1 MIVVYYCG
9 MINYM
14 IIPDKIK
21 QYIDF
26 SGPNGCWI
34 WTGAKTKAGYGNFL
48 RKINGKQKQFY
59 AHRYI
64 YELKNGKIAD
74 GLFCCHVCDV
84 RACCNP
90 DHIFLG
96 TAKDNT
102 QDAINKGRLYTI
114 FTKTNTTFDELVKE
128 YKDNHHTITSLAKH
142 YSVSSVSIIAL
153 FKKNNI
159 KLNSTISPKRK
170 RKYTQEQL
178 KEAKEL
184 YATNR
189 YTQQE
194 VVTMLKLNI
203 DRSYFSTLLRG
214 DTK

>member
-1 MIVVYYCG
+1 
-9 MINYM
+9 M

-21 QYIDF
+21 KYIDF

-34 WTGAKTKAGYGNFL
+34 WNGARTKAGYGNFL
-48 RKINGKQKQFY
+48 RVINGKQKQFY

-64 YELKNGKIAD
+64 YELKNGKIDD

-102 QDAINKGRLYTI
+102 HDAINKGRMHSI
-114 FTKTNTTFDELVKE
+114 FTKTNTTFDELVKV

-142 YSVSSVSIIAL
+142 YSISSASIIAL

-178 KEAKEL
+178 KKAKEL

-194 VVTMLKLNI
+194 VITMLNLNI
-203 DRSYFSTLLRG
+203 DRSYFSALLKG